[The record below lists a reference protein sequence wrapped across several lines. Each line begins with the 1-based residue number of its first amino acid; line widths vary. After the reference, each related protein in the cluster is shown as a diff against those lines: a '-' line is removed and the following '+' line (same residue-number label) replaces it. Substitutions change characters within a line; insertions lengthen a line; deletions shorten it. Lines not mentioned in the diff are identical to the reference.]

1 MRGFGATFQDCTGH
15 LFENYPYPRRTVAA
29 PLAAL
34 DVGDVLVLVAHGGSH
49 FLPF

>member
-1 MRGFGATFQDCTGH
+1 MRGFGAIFQDCTGH
-15 LFENYPYPRRTVAA
+15 LFENYPHRTFAA

-49 FLPF
+49 FLKYP